1 MNKIRE
7 KMSPYKIK
15 IKIAI
20 SALKMGDYELAL
32 ISTKQAGLENQDL
45 PEYHNLL
52 GIIAEHHMDHCLA
65 CKHYRAAYALDPTYK
80 PALNNLNRIANQSGG
95 NLPKAPDYGDNF
107 EMEVVSQ
114 SLFFL
119 DLLNG
124 NRKKKSEERVDL
136 NVYYNNWL
144 WKTR

>member
-1 MNKIRE
+1 MNKTEE
-7 KMSPYKIK
+7 KMSPYMIK

-20 SALKMGDYELAL
+20 NAIKMGDYELAM

-52 GIIAEHHMDHCLA
+52 GIIAEHNKKLSLA
-65 CKHYRAAYALDPTYK
+65 CKHYRAAYALDPSYK
-80 PALNNLNRIANQSGG
+80 PALNNLDRIANQRTG
-95 NLPKAPDYGDNF
+95 NFPKAPDYGDNF
-107 EMEVVSQ
+107 ELEVVSQ
-114 SLFFL
+114 SLFLF

-136 NVYYNNWL
+136 NVYNNNRL
-144 WKTR
+144 RKAR